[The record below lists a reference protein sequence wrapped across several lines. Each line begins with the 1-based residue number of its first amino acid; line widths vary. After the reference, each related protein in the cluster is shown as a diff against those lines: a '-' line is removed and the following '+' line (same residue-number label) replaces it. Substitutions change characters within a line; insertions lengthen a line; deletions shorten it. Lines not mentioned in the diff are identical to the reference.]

1 MKNNEALVSCGTV
14 SGGLNACSSNT
25 RKEEK
30 EKYLKPCKVFF
41 PKLTKTRNRPN
52 KVQGGQTEKIRRKPH
67 SISQSDVKMSNIS
80 HNILKGAQVK
90 SHYTQINK

>member
-1 MKNNEALVSCGTV
+1 MKNNEASVSCGTV

-30 EKYLKPCKVFF
+30 EKYLKPCKVLF

-52 KVQGGQTEKIRRKPH
+52 KVQGGQTENTEKTAQHITIRCKN
-67 SISQSDVKMSNIS
+67 VK
-80 HNILKGAQVK
+80 
-90 SHYTQINK
+90 Y